1 MSEKQTLQ
9 LPFLF
14 LSQKMQKTNP
24 IEECDFSRLF
34 ASFDLL
40 DLARNRTLHRRS
52 VRFFVFRGV

>member
-1 MSEKQTLQ
+1 
-9 LPFLF
+9 
-14 LSQKMQKTNP
+14 MQKTNP